1 MTTATL
7 DTHSRPTPGRAAAAR
22 AAFTAWRHKARTA
35 AGRTATNVAG
45 RVTDLR
51 SAALIVGGFGF
62 VDAAAYSIGTVL
74 GLGATGVSL
83 WLLEWLSD

>member
-1 MTTATL
+1 
-7 DTHSRPTPGRAAAAR
+7 
-22 AAFTAWRHKARTA
+22 
-35 AGRTATNVAG
+35 
-45 RVTDLR
+45 
-51 SAALIVGGFGF
+51 VGGFGF